1 MKKCPNCN
9 ALVSNDSLF
18 CTVCGKELPKGNVCP
33 HCGASVNDGDVFCAN
48 CGKKIIEKS
57 VEQLEEQES
66 PQIPNVSE
74 SNTSKKI
81 LPIIVG
87 VIVFAILGAGWWS
100 YKSSKEKANVN
111 LDSLFTAN
119 LDEVKDNVEDVK
131 FTKFREIFT
140 IKNLLDLLNNPE
152 DKSIAQKC
160 GLTFLYK
167 DTYEVEGYQDEI
179 IDAYSIVYGYE
190 VEQDKAND
198 GTNHKYTGK
207 AIGNHSCYFEYSSGR
222 WESRTLYDSNK
233 ADADYFMEMLKNHGF
248 TKEGGVFSNQKWVFY
263 LPSESQRKG
272 WYEISIRDC

>member
-1 MKKCPNCN
+1 MKKCPYCG
-9 ALVSNDSLF
+9 AELNDECLF
-18 CTVCGKELPKGNVCP
+18 CTECGKELPKGTVCP

-87 VIVFAILGAGWWS
+87 VIVFAILDAGWWS

-131 FTKFREIFT
+131 FAEFREAFT
-140 IKNLLDLLNNPE
+140 IGNIQNLLGNPKN
-152 DKSIAQKC
+152 KSLAQKC
-160 GLTFLYK
+160 GLDFLYEEEE
-167 DTYEVEGYQDEI
+167 TGGEINCFEV
-179 IDAYSIVYGYE
+179 VYGYD
-190 VEQDKAND
+190 VEKGNKKEDSGYDINASSQHAVFL
-198 GTNHKYTGK
+198 KYR
-207 AIGNHSCYFEYSSGR
+207 ESSGIG
-222 WESRTLYDSNK
+222 WTVCFKSKDDVN
-233 ADADYFMEMLKNHGF
+233 YFINEAKKHGF
-248 TKEGGVFSNQKWVFY
+248 SKTEYYYTNGNWAMTFNEILENNGWFY
-263 LPSESQRKG
+263 FFISEPEES
-272 WYEISIRDC
+272 